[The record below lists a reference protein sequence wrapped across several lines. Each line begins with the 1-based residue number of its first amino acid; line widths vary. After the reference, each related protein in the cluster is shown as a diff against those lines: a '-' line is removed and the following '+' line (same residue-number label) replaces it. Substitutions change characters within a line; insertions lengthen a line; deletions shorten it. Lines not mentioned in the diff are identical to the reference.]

1 MVETIRTGEYS
12 FLPAPLVPFSG
23 GQGDLENRRKIAL
36 AMMSRKEKAYPKNVG
51 EGIASLGESIGDVLY
66 QKSLADAEKKF
77 ADKETGQRG
86 GAPTED
92 YLPGATQAAVAGGD
106 PKQAYAQD
114 PRTDEDVVPLPRA
127 RPTEPVG
134 GEETGLPM
142 PATQPDMP
150 NALTAALRTAPQ
162 RNQPGAPST
171 WGSGMLQQVPTDM
184 ASVAPGMFGTSP
196 EELSRFVRSP
206 DGQRLDR
213 MQPPPNGQPLS
224 QQMEAVRPQL
234 MDVQGGQP
242 DDGIVP
248 GGISPPLTP
257 EQIANRNNLVT
268 ALQRNLRND
277 PFTSPLSFNAA
288 SDQAAPTQDDQSAE
302 KPELSTVGQGTRQEA
317 PRGFPSVD
325 NIMLGPEPGTPDRGS
340 RVTGPASY
348 GAQPAAAARD
358 NAPIVAQGI
367 TTAPDLKPSQE
378 PIPVTSAPM
387 IPDPKPEP
395 KRPDRLGPSKAMQ
408 YWAQFIDNPNSS
420 PEMRAHALRQYNLG
434 DQYRKELEARQ
445 QQDYIDQREAVQKH
459 NLLVDELKRKEPERV
474 LKERI
479 DRLAIEEQQH
489 KATLRPTE
497 LQQVQVNLEKS
508 RADLEDALYKQGIP
522 REQARVQADL
532 AIAEA
537 RRKVV
542 EPYRFSAGST
552 QFQQLYDP
560 RTGTYGPAGVIPGAP
575 PAEEKARTEAD
586 IKVNNFVD
594 RATPEVRQLRASGNG
609 IALTYFK
616 DDVLAKRLPFGMDN
630 KAVSEQYQKDR
641 NAMTNFGTALMT
653 YLSGASYGEKEMER
667 TLSSYWPKYGDSDAE
682 VARKA
687 ERREEIV
694 RSVGRMTDRAGRE
707 YIAKSNFDYEATQ
720 PMVRVASPEEAKKLS
735 PGRHFTT
742 PDGRTLQVPFEEIRT
757 R

>member
-12 FLPAPLVPFSG
+12 FLPAPPAFSG
-23 GQGDLENRRKIAL
+23 NYGDLENRRKIAL

-51 EGIASLGESIGDVLY
+51 EGIASVGESIGDVLY
-66 QKSLADAEKKF
+66 QRSLAAAEEKF
-77 ADKETGQRG
+77 AGKEAGQRSG
-86 GAPTED
+86 SPTED
-92 YLPGATQAAVAGGD
+92 YLPTGAQQAVVAGGD
-106 PKQAYAQD
+106 PKQAYALD
-114 PRTDEDVVPLPRA
+114 PRTDEDVVPLPPE
-127 RPTEPVG
+127 RPAASIG

-142 PATQPDMP
+142 PAAPPPMP
-150 NALTAALRTAPQ
+150 NNLMAQLQTPPQ

-171 WGSGMLQQVPTDM
+171 WGSGKLAEVPTDM
-184 ASVAPGMFGTSP
+184 ASVAPGTFGSP
-196 EELSRFVRSP
+196 PTNQAALPSPSMVRMP
-206 DGQRLDR
+206 EGTPADKA
-213 MQPPPNGQPLS
+213 MPT
-224 QQMEAVRPQL
+224 VF
-234 MDVQGGQP
+234 GQP
-242 DDGIVP
+242 DYGIVP
-248 GGISPPLTP
+248 GGTSPPLTP

-268 ALQRNLRND
+268 VLQKNLRGD

-288 SDQAAPTQDDQSAE
+288 SVAAAPTPDDQSAE

-367 TTAPDLKPSQE
+367 ATAPDLPPSRE
-378 PIPVTSAPM
+378 PIPPQSAPM

-408 YWAQFIDNPNSS
+408 YWSQFIDNPNSS

-445 QQDYIDQREAVQKH
+445 QQDYVDQREAVQKH
-459 NLLVDELKRKEPERV
+459 NLLVDELKRKEPERI

-489 KATLRPTE
+489 KAALRPNE
-497 LQQVQVNLEKS
+497 LAKSQVDLDKA

-532 AIAEA
+532 SIAEA

-594 RATPEVRQLRASGNG
+594 RATPEVRQLRTSGNG

-630 KAVSEQYQKDR
+630 KVVSEQYQKDR

-694 RSVGRMTDRAGRE
+694 RSVGRMTDKTGRE

-720 PMVRVASPEEAKKLS
+720 PVVRVTSPEEAKKLS

-742 PDGRTLQVPFEEIRT
+742 PDNRTLQVPFEEIRT